1 MKERIFTRERTCF
14 DFLRSIPSKR
24 KFVVI
29 GGFAVSAYEFPRLSV
44 DLDIVIPEEE
54 LKFFMNLIKNQD
66 FVFKKEKS
74 DFDDIYGGKY
84 EKYIKE
90 EKLPVSV
97 DLLIN
102 SVMARQTNYSYSF
115 QYLFKHSKAR
125 EIRGWHPEAKV
136 TVRVPKKEMLI
147 ALKVNS
153 MRMADKRDIIML
165 CYEKPNADMIIR
177 HLKDCPRDSIMDNL
191 NELLE
196 LVGSQDHDNMI
207 KGVFSLSDDVL
218 KRAVIRCEKVMGEV
232 LEMIE

>member
-1 MKERIFTRERTCF
+1 LKEKIFARERTCF

-29 GGFAVSAYEFPRLSV
+29 GGFAVSAFEFPRLSV

-54 LKFFMNLIKNQD
+54 LKYFRKLIKDQG
-66 FVFKKEKS
+66 FVFRKEKS
-74 DFDDIYGGKY
+74 DFDDTYGGKY
-84 EKYIKE
+84 EGYIKE

-102 SVMARQTNYSYSF
+102 SVQARQTNYSYSF
-115 QYLFKHSKAR
+115 QTLFKNSQSR
-125 EIRGWHPEAKV
+125 EIRGWHPEARV
-136 TVRVPKKEMLI
+136 TVRVPKREMLI

-153 MRMADKRDIIML
+153 MRMADRRDIIML
-165 CYEKPNADMIIR
+165 CYEKPDVDMIVR
-177 HLKDCPRDSIMDNL
+177 HLKNCPRDSIMDNL

-196 LVGSQDHDNMI
+196 LVRSRGHDNSI

-218 KRAVIRCEKVMGEV
+218 KRAVVRCEKVMGEV
-232 LEMIE
+232 LRKME

>member
-1 MKERIFTRERTCF
+1 MKERIFARERTCF

-54 LKFFMNLIKNQD
+54 LKFFRKLIKDQG
-66 FVFKKEKS
+66 FVFRKEKS
-74 DFDDIYGGKY
+74 DFDDAYGGKY
-84 EKYIKE
+84 ERYIKE

-102 SVMARQTNYSYSF
+102 SVLARQTNYSYSF

-125 EIRGWHPEAKV
+125 EVRGWHPDAKV

-165 CYEKPNADMIIR
+165 SYEKPDADMIIK
-177 HLKDCPRDSIMDNL
+177 HLKDCPRDTILDNL
-191 NELLE
+191 NGLLE
-196 LVGSQDHDNMI
+196 LIKSRDHGNSI

-218 KRAVIRCEKVMGEV
+218 RRAVVRCEEAIKEI
-232 LEMIE
+232 LENME